1 MIHALFLFQKYLG
14 CLKES
19 KDMHYKCRELS
30 REYLQCRMDN
40 QLMHQENLDNVSRRL
55 TVGVLYYYCVEEYHS
70 ILLCHLIKYISN
82 IYPTILLTFYQLG
95 YSEDKEVKGAKEND
109 RAKEKAGF
117 IAGKHIH
124 KKGEWWFQQIG
135 RQKKWVEESSDSNNN
150 KEGGDK
156 PDPS

>member
-1 MIHALFLFQKYLG
+1 
-14 CLKES
+14 
-19 KDMHYKCRELS
+19 MHE
-30 REYLQCRMDN
+30 
-40 QLMHQENLDNVSRRL
+40 ENLDNVSRLLLECCAIVSRKIKVYAVIYSNIFL
-55 TVGVLYYYCVEEYHS
+55 IY
-70 ILLCHLIKYISN
+70 ILLFY
-82 IYPTILLTFYQLG
+82 LLFFYQLG

-135 RQKKWVEESSDSNNN
+135 RQKKWVEESSDSKNE

-156 PDPS
+156 PAPS